1 VANKLTQVLELVLK
15 TRGGQDSTKFFD
27 NIGQGSRR
35 AGSTIDAFGTK
46 FSGLRDQT
54 AKTEKIFGNFGGRIS
69 TLVKGFGDLRGMSR
83 SLAPAF
89 GALIGAK
96 VTSEVVQMINLAQ
109 SLTNKLRVVSTSVV
123 DLEGKM
129 EALSEVARNT
139 RGDLDGTI
147 TMFQRLT
154 FAANRMGASQDQV
167 ALATQNLNK
176 LMAIQGVQM
185 HEARSIL
192 LQLSQGFQSGRLQ
205 GDEFRAISETLPP
218 LLDILA
224 DKTGFAKTELKKL
237 ASEGFLKPKLILEA
251 LLDSTEKTNAQF
263 AKTSVTLAQMFNM
276 IKTEI
281 TAFTMAFANL
291 ESVKGFIT
299 SFAYAAAKALELLGA
314 AIMFVIKPID
324 LLIGTFVDLVT
335 FDFQGM
341 SDRFVKALTG
351 VDNAAQRAKES
362 TAQLKEEAKEADV
375 AFSEYTKSLEL
386 LQAQLKKE
394 ALLEARFA
402 DLDPE
407 QIKIQAQEAIQ
418 ELKPIGEN
426 FDIPLPALIKGLD
439 EAEKKLQ
446 EFAKNAQAVEAFKKG
461 GPFGLDRSL
470 SEISAFQ
477 EKFQSEFAI
486 MEENGKLVLKNINE
500 SNREELEQFK
510 ATNEELVGF
519 FIQQQADL
527 LTVQQD
533 NLQKSKEFVN
543 KFLFDFDSLRQGIIL
558 GTKQAFSAFLDNA
571 SQAYAGAILAG
582 KGFKKATKKI
592 LVDFARQ
599 MIATL
604 IKLAI
609 QMLIVR
615 AIAGMGFPTTD
626 ISKVRKIGSQMASFV
641 KLAKGGVVQ
650 GGLEEVPSFANGGV
664 VKRPTFAMIGDNPSR
679 QEAVI
684 PMQGGRVPVDM
695 QNANTGTM
703 MIENLSILPGANI
716 DQALM
721 DKPMEFFVDLVQE
734 KILPALNIAGQSGAT
749 TTLEFRGAR

>member
-1 VANKLTQVLELVLK
+1 MANKLTQILELVLK
-15 TRGGQDSTKFFD
+15 TKGGQDSTKFFD

-35 AGSTIDAFGTK
+35 AGNTIDAFGTK

-96 VTSEVVQMINLAQ
+96 VTSEVIQMINLAQ
-109 SLTNKLRVVSTSVV
+109 SLTNKLRVVSTDMV
-123 DLEGKM
+123 DLTGKM
-129 EALSEVARNT
+129 EALSEVARST

-263 AKTSVTLAQMFNM
+263 DKTSVTLAQMFNM

-291 ESVKGFIT
+291 DTVKGTI
-299 SFAYAAAKALELLGA
+299 SAFAYTAAKALQLIGDGIMLVLKPINLLLG
-314 AIMFVIKPID
+314 
-324 LLIGTFVDLVT
+324 TFKDLVM

-341 SDRFVKALTG
+341 ADRFILATTG
-351 VDNAAQRAKES
+351 IDRAAQRATERTRELKKAAEEAGIEFNEFETALSMTIKQLQKDATLEMKFGPAQNFEADAKAAIGRLQPFADELDVSLPSLITGIQKAETEFRKMSQQLKNEFGGMSFTEVFELAQTDKAIATQLDQISKTFKTFNAAIVKDNKLSMERVTVDTFNELQEQGAVFLQSQEQMAAFFAQQAES
-362 TAQLKEEAKEADV
+362 T
-375 AFSEYTKSLEL
+375 
-386 LQAQLKKE
+386 
-394 ALLEARFA
+394 R
-402 DLDPE
+402 
-407 QIKIQAQEAIQ
+407 
-418 ELKPIGEN
+418 
-426 FDIPLPALIKGLD
+426 
-439 EAEKKLQ
+439 
-446 EFAKNAQAVEAFKKG
+446 
-461 GPFGLDRSL
+461 
-470 SEISAFQ
+470 
-477 EKFQSEFAI
+477 
-486 MEENGKLVLKNINE
+486 
-500 SNREELEQFK
+500 
-510 ATNEELVGF
+510 
-519 FIQQQADL
+519 
-527 LTVQQD
+527 TVQQD
-533 NLQKSKEFVN
+533 ALTEAKEFVN
-543 KFLFDFDSLRQGIIL
+543 KFLFDFDSLRQGLIS
-558 GTKQAFSAFLDNA
+558 GTKEAFSALVDNA
-571 SQAYAGAILAG
+571 SNAYASAILAG

-599 MIATL
+599 MISTL

-615 AIAGMGFPTTD
+615 AIAGMGFPTGD
-626 ISKVRKIGSQMASFV
+626 IAKVKDAGAALKGITNAISSA
-641 KLAKGGVVQ
+641 AKGGVFK
-650 GGLEEVPSFANGGV
+650 GGLNE
-664 VKRPTFAMIGDNPSR
+664 
-679 QEAVI
+679 
-684 PMQGGRVPVDM
+684 
-695 QNANTGTM
+695 GT
-703 MIENLSILPGANI
+703 
-716 DQALM
+716 
-721 DKPMEFFVDLVQE
+721 
-734 KILPALNIAGQSGAT
+734 SGKQ
-749 TTLEFRGAR
+749 